1 MNKKFLSLLIFV
13 SLLVAIIVPVSVFA
27 DDTSALNGCK
37 ITNDLGQPDQC
48 PLPTTVTS
56 QYPSGTEA
64 GTCLYNNPTGVS
76 YSCGMC
82 CLLNAVY
89 TVTFWIFI
97 GLMAIS
103 ALMIILVAFT
113 FVTSGGNP
121 DKTTQARNYIIF
133 AAIGI
138 AVALFSRAV
147 PSLVKL
153 IVGAQ

>member
-1 MNKKFLSLLIFV
+1 
-13 SLLVAIIVPVSVFA
+13 
-27 DDTSALNGCK
+27 
-37 ITNDLGQPDQC
+37 
-48 PLPTTVTS
+48 
-56 QYPSGTEA
+56 
-64 GTCLYNNPTGVS
+64 
-76 YSCGMC
+76 MC

-103 ALMIILVAFT
+103 ALMIILGAFT
-113 FVTSGGNP
+113 FVTSGGSP

-153 IVGAQ
+153 VVGSL

>member
-1 MNKKFLSLLIFV
+1 MNKKFLSLLVFL
-13 SLLVAIIVPVSVFA
+13 SLFVAIVVPMVVFA
-27 DDTSALNGCK
+27 QADTSSLNGCN
-37 ITNDLGQPDQC
+37 ITNDLGLAQC
-48 PLPTTVTS
+48 PNGSVGAPTT
-56 QYPSGTEA
+56 
-64 GTCLYNNPTGVS
+64 CNYNDTTR
-76 YSCGMC
+76 SCGLC

-89 TVTFWIFI
+89 TVVFWVFV

-103 ALMIILVAFT
+103 ALMIILGAFT

>member
-1 MNKKFLSLLIFV
+1 MNKKFLSLLVFL
-13 SLLVAIIVPVSVFA
+13 SLFVAIVVPMVIFA
-27 DDTSALNGCK
+27 QADTSALNGCN
-37 ITNDLGQPDQC
+37 ITNALGLAQC
-48 PLPTTVTS
+48 LDGTVGA
-56 QYPSGTEA
+56 PVA
-64 GTCLYNNPTGVS
+64 CNYNDVTR
-76 YSCGMC
+76 SCGLC

-89 TVTFWIFI
+89 TVVFWVFV

-103 ALMIILVAFT
+103 ALMIILGAFT

-153 IVGAQ
+153 VVGAQ

>member
-27 DDTSALNGCK
+27 DNTTALNGCN
-37 ITNDLGQPDQC
+37 ITNDLGVTQC
-48 PLPTTVTS
+48 PVGSVTA
-56 QYPSGTEA
+56 PVA
-64 GTCLYNNPTGVS
+64 CDYNNTNF
-76 YSCGMC
+76 SCGLC

-103 ALMIILVAFT
+103 ALMIILGAFT

>member
-1 MNKKFLSLLIFV
+1 MNKKFLSLLVFLSLFV
-13 SLLVAIIVPVSVFA
+13 AVAVPMVALA
-27 DDTSALNGCK
+27 DDASALAGCQ
-37 ITNDLGQPDQC
+37 ITNTIGLSQC
-48 PLPTTVTS
+48 PPNGS
-56 QYPSGTEA
+56 
-64 GTCLYNNPTGVS
+64 CLYNSTV

-89 TVTFWIFI
+89 TVTFWVFI

-103 ALMIILVAFT
+103 ALMIILGAFT

-153 IVGAQ
+153 MVGAV

>member
-1 MNKKFLSLLIFV
+1 
-13 SLLVAIIVPVSVFA
+13 
-27 DDTSALNGCK
+27 
-37 ITNDLGQPDQC
+37 
-48 PLPTTVTS
+48 
-56 QYPSGTEA
+56 
-64 GTCLYNNPTGVS
+64 
-76 YSCGMC
+76 MC

-97 GLMAIS
+97 GLMALS
-103 ALMIILVAFT
+103 ALMIILGAFT